1 MIAVLSAEF
10 DKGDE
15 MKLARLGI
23 SVDVL
28 KRKIKELDEK
38 YSESLTKFYQ
48 KLSEYILML
57 SSSDMIE
64 PPPLEEL
71 KELTDDYSRVYSLLE
86 NLNDTDYKHF
96 WIERTRKTLDMF
108 IRSKDDFIKLLRE
121 RDRSNPLLEHYY
133 QMFLDVLAH
142 LLKDLELVDTF
153 NIRAKDNVPLTR
165 KVHGI
170 NWYLLY
176 FFSPIALYLK
186 SGINNYNAVAIFATI
201 LIELDIRFAPPL
213 PMAHSEDYL
222 RAFFGD

>member
-71 KELTDDYSRVYSLLE
+71 KELTDDYSGVYSLLE

-108 IRSKDDFIKLLRE
+108 IRFKDDFIKLLRE
-121 RDRSNPLLEHYY
+121 RERSNPLLEHYY

-153 NIRAKDNVPLTR
+153 NIRAKDNVPLTK

-170 NWYLLY
+170 NWYLFY
-176 FFSPIALYLK
+176 FLSPIALYLK
-186 SGINNYNAVAIFATI
+186 SGINNYNTVAIFATI
-201 LIELDIRFAPPL
+201 LIELDIGFAPPL
-213 PMAHSEDYL
+213 PMAHSEDFL